1 MAPAA
6 RASRLRLPPLLPRPR
21 RSERRSGSFRL
32 RDGLPIVLPSGADDA
47 DFASARALAAHVLNR
62 CGIDL
67 PIEGHADTA
76 GLGARMELLRDGNA
90 LGAEG
95 EAHRIKVASDCV
107 IVAGGGAAGVRY
119 AVETLA
125 QLITPA
131 GGVPCCR
138 IQDAPDLGLRGIML
152 DVSRGKV
159 PSDATLRGLVDACL
173 RLKLN
178 ALMLYTEHTF
188 RFRRH
193 PHIGAGCSPLT
204 AEQLRALDQY
214 AAERHVQLIPCLQS
228 LGHMEHVLEIPR
240 YRKLAETQR
249 RWSLSPAEPGT
260 YELLED
266 LYGEYL
272 PNFRSLLFNA
282 NCDEPFDLGQGKAR
296 DREEELGPGG
306 VFLEHVERLRTLAR
320 GHGKRTMIW
329 ADVVHAHRDRVG
341 EIDPDLVLLDW
352 WYEAELDYDR
362 VKVFAEHGL
371 DFAVCPGTSSWNC
384 LFPRLENSLLNIERY
399 AEAARRHGA
408 LGLFVTDWGD
418 FGHYNLQ
425 GNSWMGFAWAA
436 QNAWSGSEPA
446 RTFDRAFARRLF
458 EDESG
463 ETARLYRALG
473 ALHDAGFRVPNASP
487 IQFLFFDDVGPA
499 IFTQQASDAALEK
512 LLAAVH
518 ALRPRIERTRR
529 RFRREATTHAELA
542 YAATATEFAVRK
554 TRAARRWLTWRRDP
568 RSLRDEGRRR
578 LASELRSLA
587 DEQVQIGRR
596 LRELWLER
604 SEPSNFEITKRRLDR
619 SVRSLR
625 RGAGSLERGRAPAPP
640 AAPDTLSVHE
650 IVRILRGD

>member
-1 MAPAA
+1 
-6 RASRLRLPPLLPRPR
+6 
-21 RSERRSGSFRL
+21 
-32 RDGLPIVLPSGADDA
+32 
-47 DFASARALAAHVLNR
+47 
-62 CGIDL
+62 
-67 PIEGHADTA
+67 
-76 GLGARMELLRDGNA
+76 
-90 LGAEG
+90 
-95 EAHRIKVASDCV
+95 
-107 IVAGGGAAGVRY
+107 
-119 AVETLA
+119 
-125 QLITPA
+125 
-131 GGVPCCR
+131 
-138 IQDAPDLGLRGIML
+138 
-152 DVSRGKV
+152 
-159 PSDATLRGLVDACL
+159 
-173 RLKLN
+173 
-178 ALMLYTEHTF
+178 
-188 RFRRH
+188 
-193 PHIGAGCSPLT
+193 
-204 AEQLRALDQY
+204 
-214 AAERHVQLIPCLQS
+214 
-228 LGHMEHVLEIPR
+228 
-240 YRKLAETQR
+240 
-249 RWSLSPAEPGT
+249 
-260 YELLED
+260 
-266 LYGEYL
+266 
-272 PNFRSLLFNA
+272 
-282 NCDEPFDLGQGKAR
+282 
-296 DREEELGPGG
+296 
-306 VFLEHVERLRTLAR
+306 
-320 GHGKRTMIW
+320 
-329 ADVVHAHRDRVG
+329 VG
-341 EIDPDLVLLDW
+341 EIDRDLVLLDW

-446 RTFDRAFARRLF
+446 RAFDRAFARRLF

-487 IQFLFFDDVGPA
+487 IQ
-499 IFTQQASDAALEK
+499 LEK

-518 ALRPRIERTRR
+518 GLRPRIERTRK

-542 YAATATEFAVRK
+542 YAAAATEFAVRK

-578 LASELRSLA
+578 LASELRGLA

-625 RGAGSLERGRAPAPP
+625 RGAVSLERGRAPAPP
-640 AAPDTLSVHE
+640 AAPDTLSVQE